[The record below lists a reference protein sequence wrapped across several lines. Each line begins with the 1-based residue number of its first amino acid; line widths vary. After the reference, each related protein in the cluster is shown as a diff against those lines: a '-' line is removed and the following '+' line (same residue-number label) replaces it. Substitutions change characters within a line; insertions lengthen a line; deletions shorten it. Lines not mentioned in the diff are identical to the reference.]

1 MDDIKH
7 DVAHGVDPRAW
18 MQVAPWTTLASA
30 TIAGFLA
37 AAAAVPSKEQQA
49 LKRLRKLEDALR
61 PEGDGDVRS
70 STRNAANA
78 AAKERKP
85 SFLAQIFQVLQ
96 PVITSAL
103 SGAVAAKTADSPAN
117 GHDSNGDPNVT
128 P

>member
-1 MDDIKH
+1 MTNASNSSAPSSERTSPSAPKTPPGESDFLTRQAADAKSAISRVMDDIKH

-61 PEGDGDVRS
+61 PEADGDVRS
-70 STRNAANA
+70 STR
-78 AAKERKP
+78 
-85 SFLAQIFQVLQ
+85 
-96 PVITSAL
+96 
-103 SGAVAAKTADSPAN
+103 
-117 GHDSNGDPNVT
+117 
-128 P
+128 